1 MKKEEFDLEH
11 LKSVHYQPVVEAAN
25 EARLKIAKL
34 IVNLDP
40 ESASL
45 ESTYENALKIIED
58 VQTSY
63 KESGGHTIKHEP
75 LFKALFGEEVG
86 QFVIEQIKRISDEEW
101 QGRKNALILMGEI
114 HKKQRFEE
122 NILRRK
128 ELNNR
133 VITSKI
139 QKMFEPEVCDTFLSW
154 FEAVDTE
161 DKESTLEA
169 SRSLLPILVDMIYH
183 EKKFEVKRGAGID
196 KTPRQLE
203 VRYFLSQLFGAKRVS
218 EIFNVEANTI
228 IKGNTRWQ
236 KGHSSEDIETLKF
249 IVLADV
255 LERENVF
262 KSYGLTDEEI
272 EGLFVAIF
280 KS

>member
-11 LKSVHYQPVVEAAN
+11 LMSVHYQPVVEAAN
-25 EARLKIAKL
+25 EARLKIAEL

-169 SRSLLPILVDMIYH
+169 SRSLFPILVDMVYY
-183 EKKFEVKRGAGID
+183 EKKFEVKRGAGIN
-196 KTPRQLE
+196 KTSRQLE
-203 VRYFLSQLFGAKRVS
+203 VRYFLSQLFGTKRVG
-218 EIFNVEANTI
+218 EMFHVEANSI
-228 IKGNTRWQ
+228 AQGNTRWK
-236 KGHSSEDIETLKF
+236 KGYSSDDIETLKF

-262 KSYGLTDEEI
+262 KSYGLTDKEI
-272 EGLFVAIF
+272 ECLFVDIF
-280 KS
+280 K